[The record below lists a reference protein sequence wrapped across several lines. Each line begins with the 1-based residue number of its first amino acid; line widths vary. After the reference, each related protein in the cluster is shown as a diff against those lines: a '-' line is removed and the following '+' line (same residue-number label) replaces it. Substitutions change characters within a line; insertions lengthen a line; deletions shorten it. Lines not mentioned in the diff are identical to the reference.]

1 MKSKTKEE
9 IEAEIEIHK
18 RTGAHRKVELLE
30 ERLAVVCG
38 SVQPASE
45 PETCSDLA
53 DTDFDVRC
61 QDAVDLDSIVENL
74 DIIGDP
80 MGSAYVLKTK
90 TVLSWKEIAGI
101 LAIEKPQGLWAKVKK
116 FAKDNDLPY
125 NA

>member
-30 ERLAVVCG
+30 ERLAEVCG
-38 SVQPASE
+38 SVQSVDESKPDGFSVAVH
-45 PETCSDLA
+45 ETYYTEESA
-53 DTDFDVRC
+53 E
-61 QDAVDLDSIVENL
+61 SIQYE
-74 DIIGDP
+74 
-80 MGSAYVLKTK
+80 GSAHPIEQAYFMKRD
-90 TVLSWKEIAGI
+90 TVLSWKEIT
-101 LAIEKPQGLWAKVKK
+101 EKTGVKTPWLKVKK